1 MKQKTIKP
9 EQDKTIHQEKDP
21 RPQAQETDIDA
32 ETQKSYKATQWLPT
46 TPCDYFSL
54 WEHVYTLLS

>member
-1 MKQKTIKP
+1 MDKTNRRKRA
-9 EQDKTIHQEKDP
+9 QDK
-21 RPQAQETDIDA
+21 AQETDIDA